1 MLRPTSSGFGST
13 LGTGTPYSR
22 RSITSD
28 YDTSSILDSA
38 SMYGGDEPSTPS
50 PPIRSQVQQQQQQQ
64 QPQQQQRE
72 VYVGDDLPP
81 RSNSTRRK
89 KSKEPSPSATL
100 PTIVLPK
107 SSNNTTPRLSENNRS
122 CSITGDD
129 IEAAFDA
136 IADTKT
142 STSEPSNNRSKD
154 SEVSSPDSLFGLSTI
169 KEATDTDEFIL
180 GGGSTKHQTD
190 AAIDE
195 IDFDHCFTKYKQPQ
209 QVESQNHTKTFEEPK
224 TKKSAPTTPSFEPP
238 SPPTKIQESK
248 SARHTKE
255 QKRSAFTFDD
265 IQTPAASISTTK
277 YDTTPSPIAPNT
289 LHLPKETSPPALDDS
304 NDSND
309 EDVNE
314 LLGKLEVSIDL
325 SLIYAHIHTHTY
337 THLYLYIK
345 EIQFISCSPS
355 SSSSSYFP
363 LVIDIILFG

>member
-38 SMYGGDEPSTPS
+38 SMYGGEEPSTPS
-50 PPIRSQVQQQQQQQ
+50 PPIRSQV
-64 QPQQQQRE
+64 QQQQRE

-107 SSNNTTPRLSENNRS
+107 ASNNTTPRLSENNRS

-136 IADTKT
+136 IADPKP
-142 STSEPSNNRSKD
+142 STSDPSNNRSKE

-180 GGGSTKHQTD
+180 GSNSTKHHTD
-190 AAIDE
+190 AVIDE
-195 IDFDHCFTKYKQPQ
+195 IDFDNCFNKYKQQ
-209 QVESQNHTKTFEEPK
+209 QSVEPPNPTKTFEEPK
-224 TKKSAPTTPSFEPP
+224 RKKSAPTTPSFEPP

-248 SARHTKE
+248 SPRHSKE

-265 IQTPAASISTTK
+265 IQTPTASISTTK
-277 YDTTPSPIAPNT
+277 YDTTPSPNVSNA
-289 LHLPKETSPPALDDS
+289 LHLPKETSSHTLDDS

-337 THLYLYIK
+337 THL
-345 EIQFISCSPS
+345 S
-355 SSSSSYFP
+355 
-363 LVIDIILFG
+363 LVYKRNSIY